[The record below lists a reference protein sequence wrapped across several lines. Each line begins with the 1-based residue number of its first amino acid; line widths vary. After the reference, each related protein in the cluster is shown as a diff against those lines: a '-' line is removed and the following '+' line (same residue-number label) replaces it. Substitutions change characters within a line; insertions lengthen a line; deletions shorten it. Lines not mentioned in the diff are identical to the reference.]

1 MVKQPAL
8 MVNQLTYKLFKGK
21 LVGPLK
27 EMYEESFQ
35 NGYLPPTL
43 RTALITVILKPDKS
57 PPKRHTGQFCS
68 LIQMRRSLPKFWH
81 QD

>member
-8 MVNQLTYKLFKGK
+8 MVYQLTYKLFKGK
-21 LVGPLK
+21 WVGPLK

-35 NGYLPPTL
+35 NGYLSPTL

-57 PPKRHTGQFCS
+57 SPKYESYRP
-68 LIQMRRSLPKFWH
+68 IY
-81 QD
+81 